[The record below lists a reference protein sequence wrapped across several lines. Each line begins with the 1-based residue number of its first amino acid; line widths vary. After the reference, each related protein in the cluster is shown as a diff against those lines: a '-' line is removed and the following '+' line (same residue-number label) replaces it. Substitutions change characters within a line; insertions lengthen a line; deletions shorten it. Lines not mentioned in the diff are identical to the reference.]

1 MISPVHLLH
10 ELSIQDMEWVTA
22 LQAGQQH
29 LDQPL
34 AGSHLHRLL
43 LVEADVQHQV
53 DSGEVAV
60 SADQLLGN

>member
-1 MISPVHLLH
+1 MHHLH
-10 ELSIQDMEWVTA
+10 KLSIQDMEWVTA

-34 AGSHLHRLL
+34 AGGHLHLL
-43 LVEADVQHQV
+43 LLGEAHVQHQV

-60 SADQLLGN
+60 SADQLLRSG